1 MIFSPRSTFPRWLLA
16 SSNTNNSSKISA
28 PVITHSPLLAVL
40 DGVCRHFLRIE
51 EGIHI
56 LERGCNDLSVGQ
68 LLRLE
73 AWFELLRRV
82 QHDFN
87 KRRPWLFQSRLN
99 SGHVCR
105 AINPHAGNSV
115 GTANLDEV
123 GK

>member
-1 MIFSPRSTFPRWLLA
+1 MIFSPRSTLPRWLLA
-16 SSNTNNSSKISA
+16 SSNTNNSLKISA
-28 PVITHSPLLAVL
+28 PVITDPPLLAVL
-40 DGVCRHFLRIE
+40 DGVCCHFLRIK

-73 AWFELLRRV
+73 AWLEFLRRV

-87 KRRPWLFQSRLN
+87 QRRPRLLQSGLN
-99 SGHVCR
+99 SGQVCR
-105 AINPHAGNSV
+105 TINPHAGNSV
-115 GTANLDEV
+115 STANLYEV